1 MKKLKKRNI
10 MEISSDE
17 EKEKMEEKV
26 STTKVDKGAVR
37 RELLS
42 EDKGSEKILDVERNM
57 IKLQNEET

>member
-26 STTKVDKGAVR
+26 RTTNVDKGTVR
-37 RELLS
+37 R
-42 EDKGSEKILDVERNM
+42 
-57 IKLQNEET
+57 